1 MGHWMENRRMKKKEE
16 ITNPLYGVPFDV
28 MVRAALVTKHKTQKQ
43 IADETKKKRK
53 EGWKWIYLDIMI
65 GDKFYQQLP
74 MQYCP
79 LFPIEEEDVVKFVL
93 DRLPSLKNK
102 RFTINF
108 SNTKVI
114 K

>member
-1 MGHWMENRRMKKKEE
+1 MKKKEE

-28 MVRAALVTKHKTQKQ
+28 LLRSTIATKHKTQKQ
-43 IADETKKKRK
+43 VTKESKDRRQR
-53 EGWKWIYLDIMI
+53 KWIYLDIMVK
-65 GDKFYQQLP
+65 GKFYKQIP

-79 LFPIEEEDVVKFVL
+79 LFPIEEEDLIKFVL

-102 RFTINF
+102 DFTINF
-108 SNTKVI
+108 SNNKV